1 MLGVSRVNR
10 AEQQVAEV
18 ARPMAAA
25 AFADAL
31 IDPASSF
38 SRPADVIAHPGLR
51 DDQKR
56 IILLAWTNDALGLEW
71 ADARD
76 LTDFEAVSHLDALID
91 ALEQFDP
98 NAAADYRA
106 VRKQVR
112 SPSARRERK
121 KR

>member
-1 MLGVSRVNR
+1 MSRVNR

-18 ARPMAAA
+18 AHPMAAA

-38 SRPADVIAHPGLR
+38 SRPADVIAHTGLR

-56 IILLAWTNDALGLEW
+56 IILLAWANDALGLEW

>member
-1 MLGVSRVNR
+1 
-10 AEQQVAEV
+10 
-18 ARPMAAA
+18 MAAA

-51 DDQKR
+51 DHQKR
-56 IILLAWTNDALGLEW
+56 IILLAWANDALGLEW

-121 KR
+121 KK